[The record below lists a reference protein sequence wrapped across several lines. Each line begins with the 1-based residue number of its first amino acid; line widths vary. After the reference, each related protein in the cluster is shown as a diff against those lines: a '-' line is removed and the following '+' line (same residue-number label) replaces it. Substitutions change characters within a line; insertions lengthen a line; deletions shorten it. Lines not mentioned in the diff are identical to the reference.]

1 MENNESKDLLDE
13 LRKIFY
19 DNRVDI
25 TSFDFPGGNNL
36 KILNIDDL
44 VNLKWN
50 IMKLICENDTSVGKD
65 KYKEFFGDT
74 SNQEDVNKFAFTGA
88 LLFLDAFLSNIGVNA
103 LSIRW
108 SEGKELNKFAKLEIG
123 NSIDELKNGFSDVQL
138 ESNNDL
144 VKIFKAIYYLSIH
157 CEDKN
162 EPVADV
168 KMVFEHITFMKKLIG
183 AFFNEEQAQ
192 DFIVALKN
200 IDKIKCDDQVF
211 KEFQECCKN
220 IKFDDYISRWGIK
233 CDDTLESVDSNTEH
247 KLSTKK
253 LLLLMLTVVFLT
265 AVIFFA
271 MNFILAFFALE
282 KILAMVL
289 SALTTIAFVTFLA
302 ISIKNDVINKPQ
314 FFGGKKSFID
324 LYQNEENKEEK
335 PELDAIKKAKERDM
349 Q

>member
-1 MENNESKDLLDE
+1 MKNNESKNLLDE
-13 LRKIFY
+13 LRETFY
-19 DNRVDI
+19 NKRMDI
-25 TSFDFPGGNNL
+25 ALFVFPGKDNL

-50 IMKLICENDTSVGKD
+50 IMKLICENDMSVGKD
-65 KYKEFFGDT
+65 KYVEFFEDT
-74 SNQEDVNKFAFTGA
+74 SNQEDVNKFAFAGDP
-88 LLFLDAFLSNIGVNA
+88 LFLGKFLLDIGEKISSTTFSQEKV
-103 LSIRW
+103 LD
-108 SEGKELNKFAKLEIG
+108 KFAKL
-123 NSIDELKNGFSDVQL
+123 KNGNSDVQL

-144 VKIFKAIYYLSIH
+144 VKIFKAIYYLSMH

-168 KMVFEHITFMKKLIG
+168 KMVFKHETFMRRLIG
-183 AFFNEEQAQ
+183 AFFNKEQAQ

-200 IDKIKCDDQVF
+200 IDKIKCNDQVF
-211 KEFQECCKN
+211 KDFQERCKN
-220 IKFDDYISRWGIK
+220 IKFDDYIPGWDIK
-233 CDDTLESVDSNTEH
+233 CDDTLKSVDSNTEH

-282 KILAMVL
+282 KILAIVL

-314 FFGGKKSFID
+314 FFGGKKSFIN
-324 LYQNEENKEEK
+324 LYQNEEDKEEE
-335 PELDAIKKAKERDM
+335 PELDEINKEKSAICNK
-349 Q
+349 